1 MAHSDQN
8 SPMLVLGAGTFGLS
22 TALHLH
28 RAGYT
33 DITIFERA
41 ESIPSQYSAAYDL
54 NKIVRAEYENTFY
67 TDLALEAIKEWKT
80 PLFAPYYH
88 ETGYIVACSGRAPEK
103 AKKSLSTA
111 LSSISKHAV
120 FASGIEPLKGGDAF
134 RKFAWQ
140 LDGPMAGYTGYY
152 NRLAGYG
159 HSGNALKG
167 VAEYLTSRGVRF
179 VTGERRGRVA
189 ELIYEGYG
197 KSRRCVG
204 VRTVAGTK
212 YQAAKV
218 ICALGS
224 FGAALIP
231 DLGKFAVARCWSVA
245 HVQLTEKECDLLRGL
260 PVVNVRD
267 LGFFF
272 EPDPATKLFKLCPL
286 GAGYSNTDADGI
298 SLPPSENSS
307 ETSFSD
313 WIPKADEV
321 KLRTLLHE
329 MLPWMADRPFV
340 DKKLCWFS
348 DSKDSEYCIDFVP
361 DTNESLVV
369 ISGDSGHG
377 FKMMPIMGSWVV
389 ELLRKGRQERE
400 LWRWRS
406 EDVASPHRKW
416 GTAVS
421 WRVGEAKEL
430 EDVAHEDRARLGA
443 RL

>member
-1 MAHSDQN
+1 MKRFSRKDQSVPPFEAYRHIGQACFTVPHLIMARLDLD
-8 SPMLVLGAGTFGLS
+8 SPIFVLGAGAFGLS
-22 TALHLH
+22 TALHLR
-28 RAGYT
+28 RAGYNN
-33 DITIFERA
+33 ITIFERA

-54 NKIVRAEYENTFY
+54 NKIIRAEYENPFY
-67 TDLALEAIKEWKT
+67 TNLALEAIKEWKT

-103 AKKSLSTA
+103 AKNSFSTA
-111 LSSISKHAV
+111 LKSVSKHPA
-120 FASGIEPLKGGDAF
+120 FADGIEALEGGDAF

-140 LDGPMAGYTGYY
+140 LNGPMEGYTGYF

-159 HSGNALKG
+159 HSANALKG
-167 VAEYLTSRGVRF
+167 VAEYLASRGVPF
-179 VTGERRGRVA
+179 VLGERRGRVA
-189 ELIYEGYG
+189 ELLYQGDG

-204 VRTVAGTK
+204 VRSAAGKT

-224 FGAALIP
+224 FGASLIP

-245 HVQLTEKECDLLRGL
+245 HVQLTEKECDVLRGL

-267 LGFFF
+267 LGFCF
-272 EPDPATKLFKLCPL
+272 EPDPATRLFKLCPL
-286 GAGYSNTDADGI
+286 GAGYTNTGKDGI
-298 SLPPSENSS
+298 SLPTSAHSTSEPI
-307 ETSFSD
+307 SD

-321 KLRTLLHE
+321 KLRTLLRE

-361 DTNESLVV
+361 DTSETLVV

-377 FKMMPIMGSWVV
+377 FKMMPCKSS
-389 ELLRKGRQERE
+389 K
-400 LWRWRS
+400 S
-406 EDVASPHRKW
+406 
-416 GTAVS
+416 VS
-421 WRVGEAKEL
+421 RF
-430 EDVAHEDRARLGA
+430 
-443 RL
+443 